1 LKSLGLASLQRTIAR
16 QEARL
21 LWLKEGDDPTQFFHC
36 HANSRHRR
44 NHIAFLDQDGVTVAS
59 KEGKAQTAFDFFN
72 HILGT
77 PPPTRSNGITLEQ
90 LKLLQLELASLCG
103 RFSKDEVWLVIR
115 SLPLDKSPGPDG
127 FTVCF
132 LQTTWPIIRGDI
144 MRVFDAFW
152 HQDIRNLHGLNGAL
166 ISLIP
171 KLDAASSIKDY

>member
-44 NHIAFLDQDGVTVAS
+44 NHIAFLDQDGVAVAS

-77 PPPTRSNGITLEQ
+77 PHPIKWHHFG
-90 LKLLQLELASLCG
+90 
-103 RFSKDEVWLVIR
+103 
-115 SLPLDKSPGPDG
+115 
-127 FTVCF
+127 
-132 LQTTWPIIRGDI
+132 TT
-144 MRVFDAFW
+144 
-152 HQDIRNLHGLNGAL
+152 
-166 ISLIP
+166 
-171 KLDAASSIKDY
+171 